1 MTLRP
6 PHDLRR
12 FFDDDPITR
21 MRLHE
26 HCLLA
31 SEACWDDAVAL
42 AGNRITH
49 RVSDQLYRAVG
60 SIGANLAEGYS
71 RSSIRDRSRIYEY
84 SLGSSRE
91 SREWY
96 VRSVPVLGEARVRE
110 GVDRLGEINRIL
122 LAILRRGRDERG
134 VRFDI

>member
-1 MTLRP
+1 MTRP
-6 PHDLRR
+6 SPRDLRR
-12 FFDDDPITR
+12 FFDADPLTR

-26 HCLLA
+26 LCLLA
-31 SEACWDDAVAL
+31 SEECREDAVAL
-42 AGNRITH
+42 SSCRITR

-71 RSSIRDRSRIYEY
+71 RSSIRDRSRLYEY

-96 VRSVPVLGEARVRE
+96 VRTVSVLGDACVRRR
-110 GVDRLGEINRIL
+110 VDRLSEINRIL
-122 LAILRRGRDERG
+122 LAVLRRGRDELG
-134 VRFDI
+134 VRFDL